1 MTGDAVSDRPG
12 SRTSAERPGG
22 DRIRALQVGFR
33 FIDDNWAMP
42 SSARVA
48 HPRSPQSAWA
58 ARAFT
63 RLSARRRRALAG
75 QALVVGPV
83 RGRAGQLA
91 LAGRTS
97 IGSVVRATEPM
108 AERDARHD
116 ALDIIRRE
124 GRGALLPF
132 QIAAGMDLFQSRS
145 GRVVIAHARAGRLD
159 VVLGDPIGPPAE
171 AAAGLAEFVERRRR
185 AHRGVAVYQAS
196 DEGLTGL
203 AGAGFGRVFRI
214 GQEAIVDLA
223 TFGLAGSGRANL
235 RHTVTRYR
243 RDGATVRWFGGGL
256 DEASLAALGDQL
268 TAVDTDWRRAAGPE
282 LGFTIASFQ
291 RDALTTTP
299 VAVGVDG
306 AGQVGAFVTFRTTG
320 VDGGYV
326 VDMIRRAPKGI
337 PGAVETCIVE
347 AAIAMRASGATQLS
361 LGLAPIHGLDA
372 RRGPLEER
380 AIRTAAEVVRRWY
393 DTDGLAF
400 FKAKFNPT
408 WAPRYVA
415 IRRRREVLTAC
426 VAILRLHLSRDG
438 SLIGVGRN
446 LLRTA
451 HPRVRPRLPANPA
464 PGVPRENPDDADN
477 DATGRRHHASPRR

>member
-1 MTGDAVSDRPG
+1 VTGDAVSDRPG

-22 DRIRALQVGFR
+22 DRMRALQVGFR
-33 FIDDNWAMP
+33 FIDDNWAML

-48 HPRSPQSAWA
+48 KPPLSPNPAWA
-58 ARAFT
+58 A
-63 RLSARRRRALAG
+63 
-75 QALVVGPV
+75 PV
-83 RGRAGQLA
+83 RGRAA
-91 LAGRTS
+91 
-97 IGSVVRATEPM
+97 IGSVVPATEPM
-108 AERDARHD
+108 AAHDPHD
-116 ALDIIRRE
+116 ALDVIRRD

-132 QIAAGMDLFQSRS
+132 QVATGMSLFLSRS

-196 DEGLTGL
+196 AEGLAGL

-243 RDGATVRWFGGGL
+243 RDGATVRWFAGGL
-256 DEASLAALGDQL
+256 DEASLAVLGDQL
-268 TAVDTDWRRAAGPE
+268 AAVDTDWRRGAGPE
-282 LGFTIASFQ
+282 LGFTIASF
-291 RDALTTTP
+291 RRADLATTP
-299 VAVGVDG
+299 VAVAVDG

-347 AAIAMRASGATQLS
+347 AAMAMRASGATQLS

-380 AIRTAAEVVRRWY
+380 AIRTAAEAVRRWY
-393 DTDGLAF
+393 DIDGLAF
-400 FKAKFNPT
+400 FKAKFSPT

-415 IRRRREVLTAC
+415 IRRRPDALAAC
-426 VAILRLHLSRDG
+426 LAILRLHLSRDG

-446 LLRTA
+446 LLGTVR
-451 HPRVRPRLPANPA
+451 PRAAPRLPASPA
-464 PGVPRENPDDADN
+464 PGPPRQRADNADN
-477 DATGRRHHASPRR
+477 DATGRRDHAPQRR